1 LASKIF
7 LNKNKNDHSL
17 SKNTISNT
25 NDDES
30 PGYEFI
36 ARQDLHYSWDVYTRE
51 LEKKK
56 EEATSSKGQLKKF
69 MMNISKSMTNL
80 MDQDVYGDDDDD
92 DACEELRRIDSARQA
107 FLNAAKRMNS
117 HSSVYYSSSTS
128 NATWNV

>member
-1 LASKIF
+1 MASKIF

-92 DACEELRRIDSARQA
+92 ACEELRRIDSARQA